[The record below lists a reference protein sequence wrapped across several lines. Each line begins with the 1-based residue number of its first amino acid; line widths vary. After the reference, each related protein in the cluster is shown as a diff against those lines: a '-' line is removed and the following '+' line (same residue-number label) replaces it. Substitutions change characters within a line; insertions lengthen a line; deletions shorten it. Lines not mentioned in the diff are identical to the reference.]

1 MRKETILRVFLAV
14 LSVQIFLV
22 GTIFFASADSALGQS
37 DDKKKQKQEKENVA
51 RPVTIPISVRE
62 SNARASETRDE
73 IIEAGNLIVKENGD
87 ARQILSLR
95 STANSPLAFA
105 ILLQDDLA
113 SQVNL
118 ELKGIAEFIRRL
130 PRGSRVMV
138 AYMRGGSLQ
147 VRQKFTEDLEK
158 AATSLRIITGS
169 SSAAPYNPYVGVIEA
184 LDRFENLPNGRRAM
198 LIVSDGL
205 DTSRGID
212 AASPTQSIDLDRAII
227 KSQRSGTAVYSI
239 YAATSSTG
247 NGGSSILANYGQ
259 GSLNRLTEETGGR
272 AFFQGLDTPVSF
284 SPFLREL
291 GTTLNRQFALTFLS
305 TGSKKDLRRLEVTS
319 DNSNV
324 KIEYPKNYVPR

>member
-1 MRKETILRVFLAV
+1 MRKETILRLALTI
-14 LSVQIFLV
+14 LSWEIIFV
-22 GTIFFASADSALGQS
+22 GCIFFASAEHAFGQS

-62 SNARASETRDE
+62 SNVRASETRGE
-73 IIEAGNLIVKENGD
+73 IVEAGNLVVKENGD
-87 ARQILSLR
+87 QRQILSLR

-105 ILLQDDLA
+105 VLLQDDLA

-158 AATSLRIITGS
+158 AATSLRIIAS
-169 SSAAPYNPYVGVIEA
+169 SSSVAPYNPYVGVIEA
-184 LDRFENLPNGRRAM
+184 LDRFENLPTGRRAM

-227 KSQRSGTAVYSI
+227 KAQREGTAIYSI
-239 YAATSSTG
+239 YAATSSN

-284 SPFLREL
+284 APFLREL